1 MWIAY
6 EPATPHGLRLRS
18 FYRYFVPSPCA
29 LRIASTIYSRH
40 AFREPRGYVHRPL
53 RGNSRPRRTT
63 IANSEF
69 GKLFISAPFLEHT
82 SPCRARGCGRGN
94 VEPISLFVICIIDIT
109 SEGGT
114 SDASGLGAKAA
125 TVLPFRDTCGSGPAN
140 AHSRATANRPAR
152 WPTGDMLS
160 RRGD

>member
-1 MWIAY
+1 M
-6 EPATPHGLRLRS
+6 HGRRQEKCAQQSKRL
-18 FYRYFVPSPCA
+18 A
-29 LRIASTIYSRH
+29 LLGSAALQTTWSS

-114 SDASGLGAKAA
+114 SDASGLGSRSGGEGSHCAA
-125 TVLPFRDTCGSGPAN
+125 IPRYMWKWPSKRTQPSYCKQA
-140 AHSRATANRPAR
+140 RPMAD
-152 WPTGDMLS
+152 WGYAFEE
-160 RRGD
+160 RRLI

>member
-1 MWIAY
+1 M
-6 EPATPHGLRLRS
+6 HGRRQEKCAQQSKRL
-18 FYRYFVPSPCA
+18 A
-29 LRIASTIYSRH
+29 LLGSAALQTTWSS

-82 SPCRARGCGRGN
+82 SPCRARGWGRGN

>member
-1 MWIAY
+1 M
-6 EPATPHGLRLRS
+6 
-18 FYRYFVPSPCA
+18 
-29 LRIASTIYSRH
+29 
-40 AFREPRGYVHRPL
+40 
-53 RGNSRPRRTT
+53 
-63 IANSEF
+63 
-69 GKLFISAPFLEHT
+69 
-82 SPCRARGCGRGN
+82 
-94 VEPISLFVICIIDIT
+94 EPISLFVICIIDIT